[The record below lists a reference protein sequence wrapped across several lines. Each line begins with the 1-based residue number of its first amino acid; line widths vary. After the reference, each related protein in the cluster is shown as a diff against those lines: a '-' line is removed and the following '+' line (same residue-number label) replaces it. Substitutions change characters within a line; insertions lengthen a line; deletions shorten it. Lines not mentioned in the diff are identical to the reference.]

1 MKTVLIADDEPL
13 FLASL
18 TEGLAVFNTEFVV
31 VTAENGRAA
40 AGVLDSRHVDLVVT
54 DLKMPVMDG
63 FELLAYLTRRHP
75 LIPAIVMTAFGT
87 PAIEDQ
93 LRELDAYGYLE
104 KPIDFQVLTDKVRAG
119 LAISS
124 LGHIQGITLFSFL
137 QLLHVEQKT
146 CSLRITSH
154 GRQGYLYLVEG
165 DVVDAAVDDLDGER
179 AAHEIVCW
187 ADAQIEIV
195 DLFKKVK
202 RRIETSLPN
211 LLMDAA
217 QIIDEAGRSDPG
229 DSLLSD
235 LDFSDSDEG
244 NEERTSIP
252 APRKSIREDS
262 EDSLMGNVTQS
273 LEQLMQIDGAM
284 AVALVDNQ
292 SGMSLGSQGG
302 GLNLDVAAAGN
313 SEVIRAKHKVMQ
325 NLGLKDQIEDI
336 LISLGG
342 QYHLIRP
349 VGNAQN
355 LFIYLVLNRTQA
367 NLAMARHKLT
377 SVESQ
382 LQV

>member
-1 MKTVLIADDEPL
+1 
-13 FLASL
+13 
-18 TEGLAVFNTEFVV
+18 
-31 VTAENGRAA
+31 
-40 AGVLDSRHVDLVVT
+40 
-54 DLKMPVMDG
+54 
-63 FELLAYLTRRHP
+63 
-75 LIPAIVMTAFGT
+75 
-87 PAIEDQ
+87 
-93 LRELDAYGYLE
+93 
-104 KPIDFQVLTDKVRAG
+104 
-119 LAISS
+119 
-124 LGHIQGITLFSFL
+124 
-137 QLLHVEQKT
+137 
-146 CSLRITSH
+146 
-154 GRQGYLYLVEG
+154 
-165 DVVDAAVDDLDGER
+165 
-179 AAHEIVCW
+179 
-187 ADAQIEIV
+187 
-195 DLFKKVK
+195 
-202 RRIETSLPN
+202 
-211 LLMDAA
+211 
-217 QIIDEAGRSDPG
+217 
-229 DSLLSD
+229 
-235 LDFSDSDEG
+235 
-244 NEERTSIP
+244 
-252 APRKSIREDS
+252 
-262 EDSLMGNVTQS
+262 MGNVTQS